1 MKQKIE
7 VFFVNHSDPIYSKL
21 EQLDI
26 VIRLVFR
33 ANTAQVLAE
42 LEEYTTEVDAG
53 FACEAVQAT
62 GR

>member
-1 MKQKIE
+1 M
-7 VFFVNHSDPIYSKL
+7 NHSDPIYSKL